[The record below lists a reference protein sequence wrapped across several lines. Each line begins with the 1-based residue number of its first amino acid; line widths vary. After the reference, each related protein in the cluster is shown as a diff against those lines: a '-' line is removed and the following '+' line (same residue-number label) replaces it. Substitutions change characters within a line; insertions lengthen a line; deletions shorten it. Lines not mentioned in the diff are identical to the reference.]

1 MMNMK
6 AKHTFYSIG
15 IIFFLGFLT
24 NCRQP
29 VIPTEEDLA
38 DYGWTL
44 YEEKEYQEAREW
56 FLDAV
61 AKDSSFADGYH
72 GIGWCF
78 GNLRQADS
86 AAAYFHISQTK
97 PFDPYDTP
105 DLDLDLYA
113 GLTFSYSGMHMDS
126 LVRTY
131 ASYVLVELEHLFVEP
146 YFGWYFKHDPKIN
159 HLDVRLEL
167 ALADFNTGYFVSCR
181 DNLQSIYND
190 PYYQSSPSNPIK
202 ALTMNVETVLGR
214 AELAQILQSLQQT
227 LKNI

>member
-1 MMNMK
+1 MYK
-6 AKHTFYSIG
+6 ILKYITALVATL
-15 IIFFLGFLT
+15 IFSNG
-24 NCRQP
+24 CRQP

-38 DYGWTL
+38 GYGWTL
-44 YEEKEYQEAREW
+44 YEQGEYQEAREW
-56 FLDAV
+56 FYDAV
-61 AKDSSFADGYH
+61 DKDSSYADGFN

-78 GNLRQADS
+78 GKLRQADS

-113 GLTFSYSGMHMDS
+113 GLTFAYSGMHVDS

-131 ASYVLVELEHLFVEP
+131 AAYVLVERPELGP
-146 YFGWYFKHDPKIN
+146 WYFSHDNKIN
-159 HLDVRLEL
+159 HLDIRLEL
-167 ALADFNTGYFVSCR
+167 ALADFNMGYFVSCR

-190 PYYQSSPSNPIK
+190 TYFQSFPSNNPK

-214 AELAQILQSLQQT
+214 AELAQILQTMQQA
-227 LKNI
+227 LNSI